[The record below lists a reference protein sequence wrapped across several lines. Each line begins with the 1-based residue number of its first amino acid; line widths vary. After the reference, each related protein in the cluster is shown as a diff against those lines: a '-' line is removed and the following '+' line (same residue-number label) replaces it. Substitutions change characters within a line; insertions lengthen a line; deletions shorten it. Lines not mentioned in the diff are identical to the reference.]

1 MNIFRSSGKRHLI
14 LTGERGS
21 GKTTLLKKLLAL
33 YGKEFCKSAAVCP
46 SDLPGFT
53 TYAVRENTSGN
64 DSYKTMPSYI
74 RLTDHTTGNETV
86 IGIPKNGSMQPV
98 ADGFLSVGIDA
109 VSHALHASEDFVCID
124 EIGFLEEGCPQ
135 FTEAIWNLFEKKRVI
150 AVLRS
155 QKLPF
160 LEKLKN
166 RPDVL
171 VYCIDS
177 FCNNSGSYDRKTPE
191 AGGSVDSNRNVCDTS
206 GIGAHS
212 THTETPP
219 KIGIVVKASGKSRR
233 FGSDKLLADFHGKPL
248 IQRALDT
255 ITALKD
261 HAFFVSAVAV
271 TRSVH
276 IQQLCI
282 EQDFP
287 CIFHDLPH
295 LNDTIRLGLDHLILC
310 DACIFL
316 QGDQPLLTADS
327 VKALI
332 LAFIKDQRFIY
343 RLSYE
348 GRPGSP
354 VLFPA
359 SFFPELLELPEDCGG
374 SIVIRRHP
382 EMVRLVPCAD
392 ASELIDADTPE
403 TLEKLSGYYSLRSQ

>member
-46 SDLPGFT
+46 NDLPGFT
-53 TYAVRENTSGN
+53 TYAVRSNTSGN
-64 DSYKTMPSYI
+64 DPHKTMPSCI
-74 RLTDHTTGNETV
+74 RLTDHTTGKETV
-86 IGIPKNGSMQPV
+86 IGIPQNGSMQPV

-109 VSHALHASEDFVCID
+109 VSHALHASGDFVCID
-124 EIGFLEEGCPQ
+124 EIGFLEESCPQ
-135 FTEAIWNLFEKKRVI
+135 FTDALWTLFEKKRVL
-150 AVLRS
+150 AVLRD

-171 VYCIDS
+171 VFRTGSAYGS
-177 FCNNSGSYDRKTPE
+177 FDKSAVFKTGPCGPH
-191 AGGSVDSNRNVCDTS
+191 AGTL
-206 GIGAHS
+206 
-212 THTETPP
+212 P
-219 KIGIVVKASGKSRR
+219 KIGIVLKASGKSKR
-233 FGSDKLLADFHGKPL
+233 FGSNKLLADFHGKPL
-248 IQRALDT
+248 IRCALDT
-255 ITALKD
+255 IAALKD
-261 HAFFVSAVAV
+261 DAFLVSAVAV
-271 TRSVH
+271 TRSAHV
-276 IQQLCI
+276 QKLCLA
-282 EQDFP
+282 QGLP

-295 LNDTIRLGLDHLILC
+295 LNDTIRIGLDHLISA

-327 VKALI
+327 IKALI

-354 VLFPA
+354 ALFPA
-359 SFFPELLELPEDCGG
+359 SLFPELLDLPEDCGG
-374 SIVIRRHP
+374 NVVIRRHP

>member
-21 GKTTLLKKLLAL
+21 GKTTLLKNLLAL
-33 YGKEFCKSAAVCP
+33 YGKEFCKSAALCP
-46 SDLPGFT
+46 NDLPGFT
-53 TYAVRENTSGN
+53 TYAVRSNTSGN
-64 DSYKTMPSYI
+64 ASYKTMPSCI

-124 EIGFLEEGCPQ
+124 EIGFLEESCPQ
-135 FTEAIWNLFEKKRVI
+135 FTDALWTLFEKKRVL
-150 AVLRS
+150 AVLRD

-171 VYCIDS
+171 V
-177 FCNNSGSYDRKTPE
+177 FCTGSASG
-191 AGGSVDSNRNVCDTS
+191 
-206 GIGAHS
+206 
-212 THTETPP
+212 TPP
-219 KIGIVVKASGKSRR
+219 KIGIVLKASGKSKR
-233 FGSDKLLADFHGKPL
+233 FGSNKLLADFHGKPL
-248 IQRALDT
+248 IRCALDT
-255 ITALKD
+255 IAALKD
-261 HAFFVSAVAV
+261 DAFLVSAVAV

-276 IQQLCI
+276 VQKLCLA
-282 EQDFP
+282 QGVP
-287 CIFHDLPH
+287 CIFHYLPH
-295 LNDTIRLGLDHLILC
+295 LNDTIRIGLNHLIFA

-327 VKALI
+327 IKALI

-348 GRPGSP
+348 GRSGSP

-359 SFFPELLELPEDCGG
+359 SLFPELLNLPEDCGG
-374 SIVIRRHP
+374 NVVIRRHP

-392 ASELIDADTPE
+392 VSELIDADTPE

>member
-21 GKTTLLKKLLAL
+21 GKTTLLKNLLAL
-33 YGKEFCKSAAVCP
+33 YGKEFCKSAAICP
-46 SDLPGFT
+46 NDLPGFT
-53 TYAVRENTSGN
+53 TYAVRSNTSGN
-64 DSYKTMPSYI
+64 ASYKTMPSCI

-86 IGIPKNGSMQPV
+86 IGIPQNGSMQPV
-98 ADGFLSVGIDA
+98 TDGFLTVGIDA
-109 VSHALHASEDFVCID
+109 VSHALHASGDFVCID
-124 EIGFLEEGCPQ
+124 EIGFLEESCPQ
-135 FTEAIWNLFEKKRVI
+135 FTDALWTLFEKKRVL
-150 AVLRS
+150 AVLRD

-171 VYCIDS
+171 V
-177 FCNNSGSYDRKTPE
+177 FCTGSASG
-191 AGGSVDSNRNVCDTS
+191 
-206 GIGAHS
+206 
-212 THTETPP
+212 TPP
-219 KIGIVVKASGKSRR
+219 KIGIVLKASGKSKR
-233 FGSDKLLADFHGKPL
+233 FGSNKLLADFHGKPL
-248 IQRALDT
+248 IRCALDT
-255 ITALKD
+255 IAALKD
-261 HAFFVSAVAV
+261 DAFLVSAVAV

-276 IQQLCI
+276 VQKLCLA
-282 EQDFP
+282 QGVP

-295 LNDTIRLGLDHLILC
+295 LNDTIRIGLNHLIFA

-316 QGDQPLLTADS
+316 QGDQPLLTAHS
-327 VKALI
+327 IKALI

-348 GRPGSP
+348 GRLGSP

-359 SFFPELLELPEDCGG
+359 SLFPELLNLPEDCGG
-374 SIVIRRHP
+374 NVVIRRHP